1 MVRYIYIYYMDALPA
16 VLIESLLGHMHA
28 AALARAQQVNHSFWA
43 LARAVAA
50 FIVQSRN
57 VAHML
62 RHSET
67 HIQLLRR
74 LELRPSSMVRDTTW
88 IDFCTAEGNIR
99 EVREELIQW
108 CGVMVT
114 PRSGER
120 GSNLKRARHAS
131 LSGKVYLL
139 VAQNM
144 HGGWTCDNQGARGPA
159 AQHSPR
165 LVVDGWWGSN

>member
-1 MVRYIYIYYMDALPA
+1 MDALPT
-16 VLIESLLGHMHA
+16 VLIESLLGHLHA

-67 HIQLLRR
+67 HVQLLRR
-74 LELRPSSMVRDTTW
+74 LELRPSIMVRDTTW

-120 GSNLKRARHAS
+120 GSNLKRARHVS
-131 LSGKVYLL
+131 LSGKVYPRVYLL

-144 HGGWTCDNQGARGPA
+144 HGHGPVTIKVPEGQRHSIPPGSWSMVGGAA
-159 AQHSPR
+159 T
-165 LVVDGWWGSN
+165 D

>member
-1 MVRYIYIYYMDALPA
+1 MDALPA
-16 VLIESLLGHMHA
+16 VLIESLLGHLHA
-28 AALARAQQVNHSFWA
+28 AALARALKINHSFRA
-43 LARAVAA
+43 HARGVAA
-50 FIVQSRN
+50 FIVQQRN

-62 RHSET
+62 RQSET
-67 HIQLLRR
+67 HVQLLRR
-74 LELRPSSMVRDTTW
+74 LELRPPIMMRDTNW
-88 IDFCTAEGNIR
+88 IDFCTADGNIK

-144 HGGWTCDNQGARGPA
+144 HGDGPVTIKVPEGHRHSIPPGSWSMVGGAA
-159 AQHSPR
+159 T
-165 LVVDGWWGSN
+165 D